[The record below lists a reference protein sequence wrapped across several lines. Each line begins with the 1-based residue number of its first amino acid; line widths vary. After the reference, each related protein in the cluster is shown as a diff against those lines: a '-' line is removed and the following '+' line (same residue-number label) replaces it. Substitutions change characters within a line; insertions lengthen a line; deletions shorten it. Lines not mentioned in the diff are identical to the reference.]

1 MQGAFSPGMTVHESV
16 EAVIE
21 RIRPALNAD
30 GGDLELVA
38 FDGTV
43 AHIRL
48 TGLCAGCPA
57 AEMTL
62 HSGVEAALRRIQP
75 DLRVVAVQ

>member
-1 MQGAFSPGMTVHESV
+1 MTVHQSV

-21 RIRPALNAD
+21 HIRPVLQAD

-43 AHIRL
+43 AQVRL
-48 TGLCAGCPA
+48 TGACAGCPSA
-57 AEMTL
+57 KFTL
-62 HSGVEAALRRIQP
+62 HSGVETALRRIRP
-75 DLRVVAVQ
+75 DLRAEAVE

>member
-1 MQGAFSPGMTVHESV
+1 MTVHESV

-38 FDGTV
+38 FDGAV
-43 AHIRL
+43 AQIRL
-48 TGLCAGCPA
+48 SGACAGCPA

-62 HSGVEAALRRIQP
+62 HSGVEGALRRIRP